1 MPLVFLW
8 GDVDGV
14 CGVRWEFGYCFG
26 AVVGFAAYVAEGCGG
41 IGSSY
46 RSFLKNGRLG
56 LIFAKRALK
65 FLTFYRFLSNNL
77 SFIYIGVV

>member
-1 MPLVFLW
+1 MPLVFFVGDA

-26 AVVGFAAYVAEGCGG
+26 AVVWFAAYVAEGCGG

-46 RSFLKNGRLG
+46 EEFFK
-56 LIFAKRALK
+56 K
-65 FLTFYRFLSNNL
+65 T
-77 SFIYIGVV
+77 GVWG